1 MSPPL
6 LEEFTERLRNY
17 LEERGGRDSSI
28 WTLQNPWICGWRTGD
43 PDNWGRVLVPQGSS
57 LDVKSHMPTFQG
69 RHWPGTLSF
78 LHRVFIDPSSTG
90 ISGQTF
96 LGKHKGWNPGAREIS
111 QSTGGRQ
118 RKHSWNSTPIKSRH
132 CALWSP
138 DRHFYADM
146 IESLIKFIH
155 QKPEGNCTILLFCK
169 RNWGQTEE
177 ELRQVMQHFSGSH
190 RTLTLLSAC

>member
-1 MSPPL
+1 
-6 LEEFTERLRNY
+6 
-17 LEERGGRDSSI
+17 
-28 WTLQNPWICGWRTGD
+28 
-43 PDNWGRVLVPQGSS
+43 
-57 LDVKSHMPTFQG
+57 MPTFQG

-78 LHRVFIDPSSTG
+78 LHRVFTDPSSTG

-111 QSTGGRQ
+111 QSTGSRQ
-118 RKHSWNSTPIKSRH
+118 RKHSWNSTPIKSQH

-155 QKPEGNCTILLFCK
+155 QKLEGNCTILLFCK
-169 RNWGQTEE
+169 RNWGQTGE
-177 ELRQVMQHFSGSH
+177 ELRQVMKHFSGSH
-190 RTLTLLSAC
+190 RTLTLLSACQLRTPVPTFLYLSFWDKTRSASSVHGNNSSPLWMQQNLINPNSTNSE